1 MLKKAKKVKPK
12 AKRNIEDVPFYKF
25 VYRRDELPLDP
36 ARSFIEEQISKINVI
51 KPPCFSRDYSLHRY
65 PRGDG
70 RGFRDLLLPE
80 KLSSTESPEY
90 PLTGS
95 SSTSPLQ
102 KHLPDMTEQLVR
114 LHKDLRLKI
123 FHDLALTKPLLMGNE
138 FFRRYGRPGQNGRRK
153 LAAIRRP
160 KRPKRFHFD
169 EFAYRTPEENDEAL
183 LRIQRHLDR
192 MIAKS
197 IREAEKRRQQ
207 KEEQARKA
215 QVCTSKTKGNNV
227 YSVKIKRKRLSNEQY
242 IKKLKLDESLKL
254 KYLQALLPEHP
265 DEQKRKILD
274 KFEKSYAAAIEGFDD
289 NMRQRTLNLL
299 DELSV
304 EKIEHYPSHLIKK
317 ILPRIDDRIA
327 YLNAAHKFILEEE
340 KLWPNVHPE
349 VMLLDYLFDPEHNVR
364 RDQAVYLTILLMD
377 LQEDY
382 RYHVKRSFLRH
393 ILRSEEERNRLQL
406 IVEPPEF
413 PIATLIAPVPW
424 KCSIQV
430 AKNRLEEVLMI
441 NHPVLQAINLLWHKL
456 YGNLLVVDTA
466 KFYNTDIPMHADK
479 ITETIHESCRI
490 TRDILVNDWMPRVA
504 DLVDVMRKYW
514 KDLVPRNSIHG
525 GRGTIFF
532 NCIHALTSYHLQG
545 LIKKSLDHL
554 VDALEVYRGGDAPG
568 QMSKL
573 KRKPF
578 MTLTV
583 SVVGKPDTEIDKNTE
598 KSDLSLYEA
607 DDDDPSILSS
617 ESSDNPLTTTADE
630 RRTSFIMKSSGK
642 IIIYPYMEELPDLF
656 KSYFVKIL
664 KVGYKIPRLE
674 YYLTQ
679 DKKLLGY
686 LHYIR
691 DDNADME
698 KLYERVKCI
707 VLANQTGPTTY
718 LYPMYEYYFPVLAN
732 KMKVIT
738 ESIFSQRE
746 LPSLEIFKD
755 LVDKFTEL
763 LHGIYFLR
771 DFIPLNLF
779 MLDNS
784 RLNRVLEN
792 LVKELKAFVINYF
805 ITLNQVENRRI
816 CDEFEDMSLHAGE
829 RPKETPE
836 VVALQNYLTQCREE
850 RMYQLKTEIKQV
862 AQRVLFLLT
871 YAILDSNM
879 RNYELVRE
887 RYTLLMLGFIFP
899 AEDINLN
906 SRLFLWPQE
915 LEKVLDLSGAR
926 LSVVRDN
933 LETALRERRVQF
945 EAYLNT
951 EKKKMDHFRTREIR
965 EMLSLDDLREKV
977 ATVDGLMLILEKCS
991 KEAREINSDE
1001 NLLQIDQSFFP
1012 ALTEMIDRMAPIEK
1026 LWHTAYKFDSCHEVW
1041 YFGPFKE
1048 LDATVITSAV
1058 EDMFHSITVL
1068 LKELTG
1074 SPQAKRVAEQ
1084 IRMKIDKFKIYL
1096 PVMEA
1101 ICRQGLGER
1110 HWAQISEE
1118 LGQEVNPEVQ
1128 NPLGLMVD
1136 IDIMK
1141 IQNRLE
1147 EISNA
1152 AGKEYELNIQLVN
1165 MQEEWVDVKFV
1176 CVQYRDSDISILSSV
1191 DDIQTLLDDHIL
1203 KAQAMRGSPYIAA
1216 LGSKATNW
1224 EDKLISM
1231 QDIIDTWLQVQATWM
1246 YLEPIF
1252 SSEDIMRQMPTEGRH
1267 FKSVDKLFRKVMRH
1281 TIADPHVI
1289 QATDYPD
1296 LLNVLRTAFKDLEDI
1311 QRGLN
1316 LYLEKKRLFFARF
1329 FFLSNDELLEILS
1342 ETKDPMRVQP
1352 HLKKCFEGIYS
1363 LQFDQQMEITAFTSS
1378 EDEQIPCT
1386 RKINPALANGLVER
1400 WLKEVEVVMLESV
1413 KEQIWQSYDSYFKD
1427 PRKMWVLNW
1436 PGQVVQVVSC
1446 LKWTEE
1452 AEEAIKE
1459 NRLTEYS
1466 QRCTSQIGD
1475 LVDLVRG
1482 NLSAGATITIE
1493 ALIVVDVHA
1502 RDIIDLLIGK
1512 NITDTGDFNWFS
1524 QLRYYWRIDD
1534 DDKQSY
1540 VACSMVNTDLKYG
1553 MEYLGN
1559 TGRLVTTPLTDRCF
1573 RTLMGAFKLNLGGA
1587 PEGPAGTGKTETC
1600 KDLAKA
1606 VAKKCVVF
1614 NCSDGLDYKAL
1625 GKFFKGLAQ
1634 SGSWA
1639 CFDEFNRIELEV
1651 LSVVAQQILTIQRAI
1666 AGKVVKFVF
1675 EETSLKLDP
1684 TCNIFITMNPGYA
1697 GRTELPDNLKV
1708 LFRTVAMMVPDYA
1721 MIGEITLYSNGFD
1734 EARIL
1739 AQKIVH
1745 TYKLCSEQLSSQSHY
1760 DYGMRAVK
1768 SVLTAAGALRRSQPQ
1783 LSEAQIVLRAII
1795 DVNLP
1800 KFLQQ
1805 DIPLFEGIYKDLFPG
1820 VDLPPPARED
1830 IVRLLLIELVKRKLQ
1845 PTPWFIE
1852 KVMQIYEMLLVRH
1865 GLMIVGDSMGGK
1877 TTAYQMLAES
1887 LRELRKEKGP
1897 TCEEQGVSF
1906 RIINPKAISMGQLY
1920 GSFDP
1925 ASHEWSDGVLANT
1938 FREMVYTHSM
1948 ERQWI
1953 IFDGP
1958 VDAVWIENL
1967 NTVLDDNRKLCLMSG
1982 EIIQMT
1988 KFMNLMFEPADLDQ
2002 ASPATVSRCGMIYM
2016 EPSQL
2021 GWMALHKSYLLY
2033 LEEKGVN
2040 EINIGLFE
2048 QLAEWL
2054 IPPALNWLKTVD
2066 TVLNMSE
2073 MHHYS
2078 MLSHFFSIF
2087 ISRTSAYN
2095 QVWFQQIFLFCYA
2108 WAYFSIVTVEGRKT
2122 IDPLLRKILYG
2133 ANEDHPKPKHFS
2145 LNRGQMYPEKMNF
2158 LDYRFDEQETWWP
2171 WLKSEELVL
2180 PDSCAV
2186 SELMIPTKETGYIL
2200 YWTEMCLSAGIPI
2213 LLVGPTGTGKSATI
2227 ASHIRDLPKTKFIS
2241 NIINC
2246 SARSTAQQM
2255 QDTIMS
2261 KLDRRRKGVFGP
2273 PVGKQ
2278 CVNFIDDVA
2287 MPAKD
2292 EYGSQPPLE
2301 LIRQW
2306 LDHKLWSDLRD
2317 TSKIELIDLLF
2328 VGAMGLLGGS
2338 NYIPKRLYRH
2348 TFIVSVD
2355 SFEDSTLL
2363 RIFSSIGEWH
2373 FWKGYP
2379 DTVSRLCKN
2388 LSQAVIAVYRGAIAN
2403 FLPTPAKSHYL
2414 FSLRDVTRI
2423 YQGIVLVPAKR
2434 LPDPEKLV
2442 RLWAHETY
2450 RVFYDRLI
2458 DETDKQTLLRL
2469 VDDAANTQLRM
2480 KLEIA
2485 FGDRLESGQR
2495 VNDKHMRD
2503 LLFGNYMEPDAVKRV
2518 YDEVDNWAKLEK
2530 NMNFYLSEYNAHSK
2544 SPMNLVLFRFAIE
2557 HISRISRVLQM
2568 PRGHLLLVGLGG
2580 AGRRSSVKLAANMAD
2595 AVVFQVEVT
2604 RSYSMNEWREDMKKL
2619 LMNAGNEG
2627 KPTVFLFNDSQAKE
2641 EAFVEDINSLLNT
2654 ADIPNLFQSD
2664 EKAVILEQMQ
2674 LIARQTNKPIDST
2687 ALSLYNFFVERVR
2700 ENLHIAL
2707 AFSPIG
2713 DSFKKR
2719 VRIYPSLINCCTID
2733 WFTGWPDDALQ
2744 KVAENFIRSMELDQ
2758 EAPSAEPS
2766 ATSIQQTEEDQEKQK
2781 TRKLNRLERKLVELV
2796 MVFNRGVVESSE
2808 RFFLEQGRR
2817 NYVTPTS
2824 YLEMLRSFNTLYRN
2838 KYSEIISQRDRYTVG
2853 LEKLEF
2859 AAGQVSV
2866 MQNQLKELQPQLKN
2880 TSDETEKIM
2889 VNIERETADAEKK
2902 KEIVGADETAA
2913 NEAAASAQAIKDDC
2927 ESDLQEAVPALEA
2940 ALMALDT
2947 LKPADITVVKSM
2959 KNPPSG
2965 VKLVLEAVCVIKG
2978 IKPDRKTD
2986 PSGKV
2991 LEDYWGPSQ
3000 KMLGDLKFLDS
3011 LKTFDK
3017 DNIPI
3022 PVMKKIRDVYI
3033 ADREFVPEKIKN
3045 ISMACE
3051 GLCRWVR
3058 AMEIYDRVAKIVAP
3072 KKVALAGAE
3081 AELAMQME
3089 KLNAKRAEL
3098 QEILDKLQKLNDFF
3112 AEKSREK
3119 KRLEDEIDSCEKKLV
3134 RAEQLIGGLGGE
3146 KKRWSECAQ
3155 NLHQSLENVIGDVL
3169 LAAGCI
3175 AYLGCFSTEFR
3186 SRIISDWN
3194 RITLQK
3200 EIPCSEKFSLITT
3213 LGNALEIRNW
3223 SNWGLPTDDFSVE
3236 NGIIVRQAR
3245 RWPLMIDPEGQ
3256 ANKWVKNMEKQ
3267 NNLKIIQQLD
3277 PNYMRVVENALI
3289 NGYPVLLQNIGETI
3303 DSGLNPILEKNILRQ
3318 RGANMIKFGEG
3329 LVEYND
3335 NFRFYITTS
3344 LRNPH
3349 YLPET
3354 AVMVTLMNFMI
3365 TEQGLRSQLLGTVI
3379 IQERPDLQ
3387 EKKESLIIESAQNQ
3401 EALYNAEA
3409 KILQVLSS
3417 AEGNILDDENAI
3429 NILTSSKQLSEEI
3442 QAKQLVAVATEAE
3455 IDAARQLYIPVAR
3468 HSAVLFFCT
3477 TELANIDPM
3486 YQFNLTWFLNIFVQT
3501 ILKTPKS
3508 DNLDERLQL
3517 LMDYFTKAIYTNV
3530 CRSLFE
3536 RDKLMFSFVL
3546 CSGILR
3552 GEGKIDDQELSFL
3565 LTGGLALDNPYPNPA
3580 SEWLPDKAWTDLVR
3594 ASSLDYL
3601 SQLRVIL
3608 QENLD
3613 EWKDYYNSSTPEES
3627 PLPAPYHDC
3636 DGLAKIIILKCLRPD
3651 KVVPAMQKFI
3661 IQKIGHSY
3669 IEPPQFNLR
3678 TSYEDSSPRI
3688 PLIFMLSPGSDPMDS
3703 LLAFANEK
3711 YMGDDS
3717 RIISLGQGQGPKA
3730 TKTIMD
3736 AIKLGQW
3743 VILQNCHV
3751 AESYMDELE
3760 KLVMDAS
3767 LYDNVHPKYRLWC
3780 TSYPSK
3786 KFPVSILQNSVKMTN
3801 EAPKGLKLNMIRAY
3815 TSEPLHNESFLDEA
3829 FHGNA
3834 VTTRV
3839 WIRGVFSLVFF
3850 HAVVQERC
3858 KFGPLGWNI
3867 PYEFNESDLKIS
3879 LMQLK
3884 QFLHQYSYIPFE
3896 GHTYLTGECNYGGR
3910 VTDDKDRRLLM
3921 ALLNRIYNPET
3932 VEQDEYQLSESGT
3945 YRVPVN
3951 PIKVETLE
3959 YLSTLPLTAHPEV
3972 FGLHEN
3978 ADITRN
3984 IDETVSLLDRV
3995 LLTQMQLF
4003 AGKSSSGKDEQKIDP
4018 VLQICL
4024 EILKKIPEPFDVE
4037 GTAEKY
4043 PIQYM
4048 NSMNTVLRQE
4058 LTRFNRLIVYIK
4070 ASLVDVQRA
4079 VQGQISMIP
4088 ELERVYR
4095 SMKIGKV
4102 PQAWLA
4108 KSYPSLKPL
4117 GSYVNDF
4124 VSRLAFFQR
4133 WIDDGEPKVYWM
4145 SGFYFTQSFLTGV
4158 MQNHSRKNKL
4168 RIDDLVMSFEVTE
4181 YEQEDRVQKRAEI
4194 GTFVRNRRGKNED
4207 FVTFDGLYLEGARW
4221 NRELKHLDESLPRV
4235 LYDTLPIISMTPTP
4249 KERKPVAEWN
4259 RYECPIYKT
4268 SERRGVLSTT
4278 GHSTNFVMF
4287 LDMDSRRPPE
4297 HWILRGTACLCQLD
4311 D

>member
-1 MLKKAKKVKPK
+1 MIRKVKKVKPK
-12 AKRNIEDVPFYKF
+12 AKRHIEDVPFYKF
-25 VYRRDELPLDP
+25 VYKRDELPLDP
-36 ARSFIEEQISKINVI
+36 ARSFIEEQIAKINVI
-51 KPPCFSRDYSLHRY
+51 KPACFNKDYSLHRY

-70 RGFRDLLLPE
+70 QGLQELLLPE
-80 KLSSTESPEY
+80 KLSVINAPEY
-90 PLTGS
+90 PPTTPS
-95 SSTSPLQ
+95 SSSP
-102 KHLPDMTEQLVR
+102 PDKRTVDVTAQLIR
-114 LHKDLRLKI
+114 FYKNIRLKI
-123 FHDLALTKPLLMGNE
+123 FHDLTLTKPVLLGNE
-138 FFRRYGRPGQNGRRK
+138 FFRRYGRVSQDGRQR
-153 LAAIRRP
+153 LPAIRRK
-160 KRPKRFHFD
+160 KRPKKFHFD

-197 IREAEKRRQQ
+197 IQEAEKRRQQ
-207 KEEQARKA
+207 KEEQARKP
-215 QVCTSKTKGNNV
+215 QFCTSSSSSSSTSSKSKTV
-227 YSVKIKRKRLSNEQY
+227 YPAKVKRKRLSNEQY

-254 KYLQALLPEHP
+254 KYLQALLPVHP
-265 DEQKRKILD
+265 DEQKLKIL
-274 KFEKSYAAAIEGFDD
+274 EKYEKRYAEAIAIFDD
-289 NMRQRTLNLL
+289 DMRQRTLNVL
-299 DELSV
+299 DEISV
-304 EKIEHYPSHLIKK
+304 EKIDHYPSHLIKK
-317 ILPRIDDRIA
+317 ILPRIDNRIA
-327 YLNAAHKFILEEE
+327 YLKQAYKFILQEE
-340 KLWPNVHPE
+340 KLWPNINPE
-349 VMLLDYLFDPEHNVR
+349 VILLDYLFDPEHNVH
-364 RDQAVYLTILLMD
+364 RDQAVYLVILLMD

-382 RYHVKRSFLRH
+382 RYHVKRSFLRY
-393 ILRSEEERNRLQL
+393 ILRSEDERKRLQL
-406 IVEPPEF
+406 AIEPPEF
-413 PIATLIAPVPW
+413 PIATMIAPVPW

-430 AKNRLEEVLMI
+430 AKNRLEEVLMV
-441 NHPVLQAINLLWHKL
+441 NHPVLQAINMLWHKL
-456 YGNLLVVDTA
+456 YGNLLVVDVA
-466 KFYNTDIPMHADK
+466 KFYSTDIPMHADK
-479 ITETIHESCRI
+479 ITETIHNSCRI

-525 GRGTIFF
+525 GRGTTFF
-532 NCIHALTSYHLQG
+532 NCIHSLTSYHLQG
-545 LIKKSLDHL
+545 MIKKSLDHL
-554 VDALEVYRGGDAPG
+554 VDALEVYREGDAG
-568 QMSKL
+568 GSNQSSKL
-573 KRKPF
+573 RMKPF

-583 SVVGKPDTEIDKNTE
+583 SVVGKPDTEIEKNTE
-598 KSDLSLYEA
+598 KSDMSLYEA
-607 DDDDPSILSS
+607 DDDDPSLLTS
-617 ESSDNPLTTTADE
+617 ESTDTIMTTKAEE
-630 RRTSFIMKSSGK
+630 RRTSFIMNSSGK

-691 DDNADME
+691 EDNVDMVS
-698 KLYERVKCI
+698 LYERVKNI
-707 VLANQTGPTTY
+707 VVANQTGPTIY

-755 LVDKFTEL
+755 LVDKFKEL

-792 LVKELKAFVINYF
+792 LVKELQAFVINYF

-816 CDEFEDMSLHAGE
+816 CDEYEDMSLHAGE
-829 RPKETPE
+829 RPKEIPE

-850 RMYQLKTEIKQV
+850 RMYQLKIEIKQV

-871 YAILDSNM
+871 YAILD
-879 RNYELVRE
+879 
-887 RYTLLMLGFIFP
+887 P
-899 AEDINLN
+899 EDINLN

-933 LETALRERRVQF
+933 LETALRERRTKF
-945 EAYLNT
+945 EQYLIT

-965 EMLSLDDLREKV
+965 EMLSLDDLKEKV
-977 ATVDGLMLILEKCS
+977 ETIDGLMLILEKCS
-991 KEAREINSDE
+991 REAKEINIDE
-1001 NLLQIDQSFFP
+1001 NLLQIDLSFFP
-1012 ALTEMIDRMAPIEK
+1012 ALNEMIDRMVPIEK

-1041 YFGPFKE
+1041 YFGPFSE
-1048 LDATVITSAV
+1048 LDATVISSAV
-1058 EDMFHSITVL
+1058 EEMFNSITVL
-1068 LKELTG
+1068 LKELAG

-1084 IRMKIDKFKIYL
+1084 IRMKIDKFKVYL
-1096 PVMEA
+1096 PILEA
-1101 ICRQGLGER
+1101 ICRQGLCER
-1110 HWAQISEE
+1110 HWAQIAEE
-1118 LGQEVNPEVQ
+1118 LGQEVNPEVK
-1128 NPLGLMVD
+1128 NSLGLMVD

-1152 AGKEYELNIQLVN
+1152 AGKEHELNIQLIN
-1165 MQEEWVDVKFV
+1165 MQEEWIDVKFI
-1176 CVQYRDSDISILSSV
+1176 CVPYRDSDMSILSSV

-1224 EDKLISM
+1224 EEKLISM

-1267 FKSVDKLFRKVMRH
+1267 FKTVDKLFRKIMRN
-1281 TIADPHVI
+1281 TLSDPHVI
-1289 QATDYPD
+1289 QATDFPD
-1296 LLNVLRTAFKDLEDI
+1296 LLNVLRQAFKDLEDI

-1352 HLKKCFEGIYS
+1352 HMKKCFEGIYS
-1363 LQFDQQMEITAFTSS
+1363 LQFDSQMEITAFTSA
-1378 EDEQIPCT
+1378 EEEQIPCT
-1386 RKINPALANGLVER
+1386 RKINPASANGLVEK

-1413 KEQIWQSYDSYFKD
+1413 KEQIWQSYECYLKD
-1427 PRKMWVLNW
+1427 PRKMWVLHW

-1452 AEEAIKE
+1452 AEIAIVE
-1459 NRLTEYS
+1459 NKLVEYG
-1466 QRCTSQIGD
+1466 QQCTAQIGD

-1482 NLSAGATITIE
+1482 DLSSGATITIE

-1502 RDIIDLLIGK
+1502 RDIIDLLIKK
-1512 NITDTGDFNWFS
+1512 NISDIGDFNWFS
-1524 QLRYYWRIDD
+1524 QLRYYWKIDD

-1540 VACSMVNTDLKYG
+1540 VACSMVTTDLKYG

-1666 AGKVVKFVF
+1666 AGKFVKFVF
-1675 EETSLKLDP
+1675 EDTPLKLDP

-1734 EARIL
+1734 DARIL

-1768 SVLTAAGALRRSQPQ
+1768 SVLTAAGALRRAQPE
-1783 LSEAQIVLRAII
+1783 LTEAQIVLRAII

-1805 DIPLFEGIYKDLFPG
+1805 DIPLFEGIYNDLFPG
-1820 VDLPPPARED
+1820 VPLPNPARED
-1830 IVRLLLIELVKRKLQ
+1830 IVRLLLIELIKRKLQ

-1852 KVMQIYEMLLVRH
+1852 KIMQIYEMLLVRH
-1865 GLMIVGDSMGGK
+1865 GLMIVGQSMGGK
-1877 TTAYQMLAES
+1877 TTAYQVLAET
-1887 LRELRKEKGP
+1887 LRELRKEKGQSS
-1897 TCEEQGVSF
+1897 EEQGVSY
-1906 RIINPKAISMGQLY
+1906 RIINPKSISMGQLY

-1938 FREMVYTHSM
+1938 FREMVNTNSL

-1988 KFMNLMFEPADLDQ
+1988 KVMNLMFEPADLEQ

-2021 GWMALHKSYLLY
+2021 GWIALHKSFLLY

-2040 EINIGLFE
+2040 EINIGVFE

-2054 IPPALNWLKTVD
+2054 IPPTLNWLRSVKTV
-2066 TVLNMSE
+2066 LKLSE
-2073 MHHYS
+2073 MHQYAMFS
-2078 MLSHFFSIF
+2078 KFFSIF
-2087 ISRTSAYN
+2087 LSRTNNYN
-2095 QVWFQQIFLFCYA
+2095 QIWFQQTFLFCYA
-2108 WAYFSIVTVEGRKT
+2108 WAYFSAVTVEGRQT
-2122 IDPLLRKILYG
+2122 IDPLLRKVLYG

-2171 WLKSEELVL
+2171 WLKSEELSL
-2180 PDSCAV
+2180 PESCII
-2186 SELMIPTKETGYIL
+2186 SELMIPTKETGYIM
-2200 YWTEMCLSAGIPI
+2200 YWTQMCISVGMPI

-2227 ASHIRDLPKTKFIS
+2227 ANYIRELPKAKFIS

-2255 QDTIMS
+2255 QETIMS

-2273 PVGKQ
+2273 PVGKE

-2287 MPAKD
+2287 MPARD

-2306 LDHKLWSDLRD
+2306 LDHRIWSDLKD

-2328 VGAMGLLGGS
+2328 VGAMGLPGGS
-2338 NYIPKRLYRH
+2338 NYIPQRLYRH
-2348 TFIVSVD
+2348 NFVVSVD
-2355 SFEDSTLL
+2355 SFEDNTLL
-2363 RIFSSIGEWH
+2363 RIFSLIGEWH
-2373 FWKGYP
+2373 FAKGYP
-2379 DTVSRLCKN
+2379 EPISRLCKN
-2388 LSQAVIAVYRGAIAN
+2388 LAQAVISVYRGAIAN

-2414 FSLRDVTRI
+2414 FSLRDVTRV

-2458 DETDKQTLLRL
+2458 DEKDKQILLRM
-2469 VDDAANTQLRM
+2469 VDEAANSQLRM
-2480 KLEIA
+2480 KLEVA
-2485 FGDRLESGQR
+2485 FSDRLEGGQR

-2503 LLFGNYMEPDAVKRV
+2503 LLYGNYMEPDAVSRV
-2518 YDEVDNWAKLEK
+2518 YDEVDSWAKLEK
-2530 NMNFYLSEYNAHSK
+2530 NINYYLSEYNAHSK
-2544 SPMNLVLFRFAIE
+2544 APMNLVLFRFAIE
-2557 HISRISRVLQM
+2557 HISRIARVLQM

-2580 AGRRSSVKLAANMAD
+2580 AGRRSAVKLAASMAD
-2595 AVVFQVEVT
+2595 ADVFQVEVT
-2604 RSYSMNEWREDMKKL
+2604 RSYSMNEWREDIKKI

-2627 KPTVFLFNDSQAKE
+2627 KSTIFLFNDSQAKD

-2654 ADIPNLFQSD
+2654 ADIPNLFQSE

-2674 LIARQTNKPIDST
+2674 TIVRQTNKPIDST

-2733 WFTGWPDDALQ
+2733 WFTAWPDDALQ
-2744 KVAENFIRSMELDQ
+2744 KVAENFIRSMDLEKDGTQ
-2758 EAPSAEPS
+2758 SSDPSIIS
-2766 ATSIQQTEEDQEKQK
+2766 LKKEEEEQEKQK
-2781 TRKLNRLERKLVELV
+2781 TRKLTRLEKRLVELV
-2796 MVFNRGVVESSE
+2796 MIFNRGVVENSS
-2808 RFFLEQGRR
+2808 RFFLEQGRI

-2824 YLEMLRSFNTLYRN
+2824 YLEMLRSFNGLYRK

-2853 LEKLEF
+2853 LEKLDF

-2866 MQNQLKELQPQLKN
+2866 MQDQLKDLQPQLKQ

-3022 PVMKKIRDVYI
+3022 SVMKKIRDVYI

-3119 KRLEDEIDSCEKKLV
+3119 KRLEDEIDSCEKKLI

-3146 KKRWSECAQ
+3146 KRRWSECAE
-3155 NLHQSLENVIGDVL
+3155 NLHKSLENVIGDVL

-3175 AYLGCFSTEFR
+3175 AYLGCFSMEFR
-3186 SRIISDWN
+3186 SRIIGEWN
-3194 RITLQK
+3194 EITLRK
-3200 EIPCSEKFSLITT
+3200 EIPCSEKFSLLTT
-3213 LGNALEIRNW
+3213 LGNAMEIRNW
-3223 SNWGLPTDDFSVE
+3223 SNCGLPTDNFSIE
-3236 NGIIVRQAR
+3236 NGIVVKHAR

-3256 ANKWVKNMEKQ
+3256 ANKWVKNMEKD
-3267 NNLKIIQQLD
+3267 NSLKIIQQMD

-3289 NGYPVLLQNIGETI
+3289 NGYPVLLENVGETI
-3303 DSGLNPILEKNILRQ
+3303 DSGLNSILEKNVFRL
-3318 RGANMIKFGEG
+3318 RGANLIKFGDG
-3329 LVEYND
+3329 LIEYND
-3335 NFRFYITTS
+3335 NFRFYVTTN

-3387 EKKESLIIESAQNQ
+3387 EKKENLIIESAQNQ

-3417 AEGNILDDENAI
+3417 SEGNILDDENAI

-3442 QAKQLVAVATEAE
+3442 QAKQLIAVATEAE

-3501 ILKTPKS
+3501 IIKTPKS
-3508 DNLDERLQL
+3508 DSLDERLQL
-3517 LMDYFTKAIYTNV
+3517 LIDYFTQAIYNNV

-3536 RDKLMFSFVL
+3536 KDKLMFSFVL

-3552 GEGKIDDQELSFL
+3552 GEGKIDDQMLSFL
-3565 LTGGLALDNPYPNPA
+3565 LTGGLALDNPYQNPA
-3580 SEWLPDKAWTDLVR
+3580 PEWLPEKSWTDIVR
-3594 ASSLDYL
+3594 ASSIKSLEK
-3601 SQLRVIL
+3601 LR
-3608 QENLD
+3608 QSFAGNLNA
-3613 EWKDYYNSSTPEES
+3613 WRAYYNLSAPEEEK
-3627 PLPAPYHDC
+3627 LPEPYSECED
-3636 DGLAKIIILKCLRPD
+3636 LAKLILLRCLRPD
-3651 KVVPAMQKFI
+3651 KVVPALQKFI
-3661 IQKIGHSY
+3661 VERIGQSY
-3669 IEPPQFNLR
+3669 IDPPQFDLK
-3678 TSYEDSSPRI
+3678 TSYQDSSPRS
-3688 PLIFMLSPGSDPMDS
+3688 PLIFMLSPGSDPMDG
-3703 LLAFANEK
+3703 LLSFANEK
-3711 YMGDDS
+3711 YMGDDC
-3717 RIISLGQGQGPKA
+3717 RVISLGQGQGPRA
-3730 TKTIMD
+3730 TKTILD
-3736 AIKLGQW
+3736 AIKLGHW

-3760 KLVMDAS
+3760 KLVMDSS
-3767 LYDNVHPKYRLWC
+3767 LYENVHPKYRLWC

-3786 KFPVSILQNSVKMTN
+3786 KFPVTILQNSVKMTN
-3801 EAPKGLKLNMIRAY
+3801 EAPKGLKMNMSRAY
-3815 TSEPLHNESFLDEA
+3815 NSDPLSNKAFLDEA
-3829 FHGNA
+3829 FHED
-3834 VTTRV
+3834 TTRV
-3839 WIRGVFSLVFF
+3839 WIRGVFALVFF

-3896 GHTYLTGECNYGGR
+3896 GHIYLTGECNYGGR

-3921 ALLNRIYNPET
+3921 ALLNRIYNENT
-3932 VEQDEYQLSESGT
+3932 IDVEEFQLSESGI
-3945 YRVPVN
+3945 YKVPIN
-3951 PIKVETLE
+3951 PVKHEALE

-3972 FGLHEN
+3972 FGLHAN

-3984 IDETVSLLDRV
+3984 IEETNSLLDKV
-3995 LLTQMQLF
+3995 LQTQTQLF
-4003 AGKSSSGKDEQKIDP
+4003 GGKSTGSQEEQKTDP
-4018 VLQICL
+4018 VLVIAT
-4024 EILKKIPEPFDVE
+4024 EIMKKLPDAFNIEATE
-4037 GTAEKY
+4037 EKF
-4043 PIQYM
+4043 PIQYT

-4058 LTRFNRLIVYIK
+4058 LTRFNRLLAYIK

-4079 VQGQISMIP
+4079 IQGQISMIP
-4088 ELERVYR
+4088 ELERIYR
-4095 SMKIGKV
+4095 SMNIGKV
-4102 PQAWLA
+4102 PQAWLS

-4124 VSRLAFFQR
+4124 VQRLAFFQR
-4133 WIDDGEPKVYWM
+4133 WIDDGEPKVYWI

-4168 RIDDLVMSFEVTE
+4168 RIDDLVMAFEVTE
-4181 YEQEDRVQKRAEI
+4181 FDMDEKVQKRGEI
-4194 GTFVRNRRGKNED
+4194 GTFIRERRAKNED

-4221 NRELKHLDESLPRV
+4221 NHEIRCLDESLPRV

-4249 KERKPVAEWN
+4249 KESKSTSDRGC
-4259 RYECPIYKT
+4259 YECPVYKT
-4268 SERRGVLSTT
+4268 SERRGILSTT

-4287 LDMDSRRPPE
+4287 LDLTSDSPPE
-4297 HWILRGTACLCQLD
+4297 HWVLRGAACLCQLD

>member
-1 MLKKAKKVKPK
+1 MLRKVRKVKPK
-12 AKRNIEDVPFYKF
+12 VKRNIEDVPFYKF
-25 VYRRDELPLDP
+25 TYRSDELPLDP
-36 ARSFIEEQISKINVI
+36 ARDFIEDQIAKINVI
-51 KPPCFSRDYSLHRY
+51 KPACFSSDYSLHQY
-65 PRGDG
+65 PKGDG
-70 RGFRDLLLPE
+70 TSFRNIVLPE
-80 KLSSTESPEY
+80 KLSAVDPADYLPPPRSRLSKNGNSATVDQRLSD
-90 PLTGS
+90 LTS
-95 SSTSPLQ
+95 N
-102 KHLPDMTEQLVR
+102 LVK
-114 LHKDLRLKI
+114 LYKNLRLKI
-123 FHDLALTKPLLMGNE
+123 FHDLTLTKPTLLGNE
-138 FFRRYGRPGQNGRRK
+138 FFRRYGRVTQDGRKK
-153 LAAIRRP
+153 LPAIRR
-160 KRPKRFHFD
+160 KSRPKKFHFD
-169 EFAYRTPEENDEAL
+169 EFAYRTPEQNDEAL
-183 LRIQRHLDR
+183 LKIQRHLDV

-197 IREAEKRRQQ
+197 IKQAEKRRAQ
-207 KEEQARKA
+207 KEDEARKT
-215 QVCTSKTKGNNV
+215 QFCVPSRNKNV
-227 YSVKIKRKRLSNEQY
+227 YQVKIKKKRLTNEEHM
-242 IKKLKLDESLKL
+242 KKIKLDESLKL
-254 KYLQALLPEHP
+254 KYLQALLPTDL
-265 DEQKRKILD
+265 DEQKLKILD
-274 KFEKSYAAAIEGFDD
+274 KYERSYLQFVKNFDD
-289 NMRQRTLNLL
+289 NMRSRTLTLM
-299 DELSV
+299 DELCV

-317 ILPRIDDRIA
+317 ILPRIDNRIA
-327 YLNAAHKFILEEE
+327 FLKNAYKFIQEEE
-340 KLWPNVHPE
+340 KLWPSIYPE
-349 VMLLDYLFDPEHNVR
+349 VILMDYIFDPEHNVH
-364 RDQAVYLTILLMD
+364 RDQAVYLMILLLD

-382 RYHVKRSFLRH
+382 RFHVKRSFIRY
-393 ILRSEEERNRLQL
+393 ILKSEDERKRLQL
-406 IVEPPEF
+406 AVEPPEF
-413 PIATLIAPVPW
+413 PVVTLMAPVPW
-424 KCSIQV
+424 KCSVQI
-430 AKNRLEEVLMI
+430 AKNRLEEVLMV
-441 NHPVLQAINLLWHKL
+441 NHPVLQAINMLWHKL
-456 YGNLLVVDTA
+456 YANLLVVDMA
-466 KFYNTDIPMHADK
+466 KFYSTDIPMHADK
-479 ITETIHESCRI
+479 ITETINTGCRT
-490 TRDILVNDWMPRVA
+490 TRDILINDWMPRVA

-514 KDLVPRNSIHG
+514 KDLVPRNSLHG
-525 GRGTIFF
+525 GRGAIFF

-545 LIKKSLDHL
+545 LIKKSLDHMI
-554 VDALEVYRGGDAPG
+554 DTLEAYRGGDTTSGTKPM
-568 QMSKL
+568 QL
-573 KRKPF
+573 KMKPF

-583 SVVGKPDTEIDKNTE
+583 SVVGKPDSDIEKQTE
-598 KSDLSLYEA
+598 KNDLSLYEA
-607 DDDDPSILSS
+607 NDDDPSLLSVDS
-617 ESSDNPLTTTADE
+617 NEESMAPDVDE
-630 RRTSFIMKSSGK
+630 RTTSFIMKSSGK

-664 KVGYKIPRLE
+664 KAGYKIPRLE

-679 DKKLLGY
+679 DKKQQGF

-691 DDNADME
+691 EDNIDMN
-698 KLYERVKCI
+698 KLYLRVKEI
-707 VLANQTGPTTY
+707 VIANQTGPTIY
-718 LYPMYEYYFPVLAN
+718 LYPMYEYYFPVLTN
-732 KMKVIT
+732 QMRIIT

-746 LPSLEIFKD
+746 LPSLIIFKE
-755 LVDKFTEL
+755 LVNKFTEL

-792 LVKELKAFVINYF
+792 LVKDLKAFVINYF

-829 RPKETPE
+829 RPDLTPE

-850 RMYQLKTEIKQV
+850 RLYALKTEIKHV
-862 AQRVLFLLT
+862 AERVLFLLT
-871 YAILDSNM
+871 YAILDS
-879 RNYELVRE
+879 
-887 RYTLLMLGFIFP
+887 
-899 AEDINLN
+899 EDINLN
-906 SRLFLWPQE
+906 SRTFLWPQE

-926 LSVVRDN
+926 LAVVREN
-933 LETALRERRVQF
+933 LETAIRERRVKF
-945 EAYLNT
+945 EQYLNA

-977 ATVDGLMLILEKCS
+977 ETVDGLMDILEKCS
-991 KEAREINSDE
+991 REAKEINVNE
-1001 NLLQIDQSFFP
+1001 NLLQIEQSFFP
-1012 ALTEMIDRMAPIEK
+1012 TLNEMYEKMAPIEK

-1041 YFGPFKE
+1041 YFGSFKE
-1048 LDATVITSAV
+1048 LDASVISTAV
-1058 EDMFHSITVL
+1058 DEMFSSVNLL
-1068 LKELTG
+1068 LKELAG

-1096 PVMEA
+1096 PILEA
-1101 ICRQGLGER
+1101 ICRQGLCER
-1110 HWAQISEE
+1110 HWSQISRE
-1118 LGQEVNPEVQ
+1118 LGQGVDPESQ
-1128 NPLGLMVD
+1128 HSLALMVD

-1152 AGKEYELNIQLVN
+1152 AGKEYELNVQLID
-1165 MQEEWVDVKFV
+1165 MQEEWSE
-1176 CVQYRDSDISILSSV
+1176 VQFICIPYRDSDISILSSI

-1224 EDKLISM
+1224 EDKLINM
-1231 QDIIDTWLQVQATWM
+1231 QDVIDTWLQVQATWM

-1267 FKSVDKLFRKVMRH
+1267 FKTVDKLFRKIMRY
-1281 TIADPHVI
+1281 TVSDPHVI
-1289 QATDYPD
+1289 QATDFPD
-1296 LLNVLRTAFKDLEDI
+1296 LLNVLRKAFTDLEDI

-1316 LYLEKKRLFFARF
+1316 LYLEKKRLYFARF

-1352 HLKKCFEGIYS
+1352 HMKKCFEGINS
-1363 LQFDQQMEITAFTSS
+1363 LTFDSQMEITAFVSA
-1378 EDEQIPCT
+1378 EDEQILCT
-1386 RKINPALANGLVER
+1386 RKVNPAAANGLVEK
-1400 WLKEVEVVMLESV
+1400 WLKEVEIVMLESV
-1413 KEQIWQSYDSYFKD
+1413 KEQIWQSYEAYYKD
-1427 PRKMWVLNW
+1427 PRKAWVLNW
-1436 PGQVVQVVSC
+1436 PGQAVQVVSC
-1446 LKWTEE
+1446 LTWTEE
-1452 AEEAIKE
+1452 AEEALVQNK
-1459 NRLTEYS
+1459 LFDYS
-1466 QRCTSQIGD
+1466 VKCTQQIGE

-1482 NLSAGATITIE
+1482 SLSAGATITIE
-1493 ALIVVDVHA
+1493 ALVVVDVHA
-1502 RDIIDLLIGK
+1502 RDIIDLLVRK
-1512 NITDTGDFNWFS
+1512 NVTDIGDFNWFS

-1540 VACSMVNTDLKYG
+1540 VACSMVTTDLKYG

-1666 AGKVVKFVF
+1666 AGKVVKFTF
-1675 EETSLKLDP
+1675 EETTLKLDP

-1768 SVLTAAGALRRSQPQ
+1768 SVLNAAGALRKGHPE

-1820 VDLPPPARED
+1820 IELPPPARED
-1830 IVRLLLIELVKRKLQ
+1830 IVRHLLVQLVKRKLQ

-1852 KVMQIYEMLLVRH
+1852 KVMQVYEMLLVRH
-1865 GLMIVGDSMGGK
+1865 GLMIVGESMGGK
-1877 TTAYQMLAES
+1877 TSAYSALAES

-1897 TCEEQGVSF
+1897 KCEEQGVAY

-1938 FREMVYTHSM
+1938 YREMAYTLSL

-1967 NTVLDDNRKLCLMSG
+1967 NTVLDDNKKLCLMSG
-1982 EIIQMT
+1982 EIIQMS
-1988 KFMNLMFEPADLDQ
+1988 KYMNMMFEPADLEQ
-2002 ASPATVSRCGMIYM
+2002 ASPATVSRCGMIYL

-2021 GWMALHKSYLLY
+2021 GWIALHKSFLVT

-2040 EINIGLFE
+2040 EINMGLFE
-2048 QLAEWL
+2048 QLTEWL
-2054 IPPALNWLKTVD
+2054 IPVALEWLHTFGS
-2066 TVLNMSE
+2066 VLKISE
-2073 MHHYS
+2073 MHHYHMFS
-2078 MLSHFFSIF
+2078 TFFLIF
-2087 ISRTSAYN
+2087 LNRVNNYN
-2095 QVWFQQIFLFCYA
+2095 QAWFQQIFLFCYA
-2108 WAYFSIVTVEGRKT
+2108 WAYFSAVTVETRKM
-2122 IDPLLRKILYG
+2122 IDPLLRKVLYG

-2158 LDYRFDEQETWWP
+2158 LDYRFDEVETWWP
-2171 WLKSEELVL
+2171 WLKSDELTY
-2180 PDSCAV
+2180 PESCTI

-2200 YWTEMCLSAGIPI
+2200 YWTEMCVSAGIPI

-2227 ASHIRDLPKTKFIS
+2227 ANYIRELPKAKFIS

-2246 SARSTAQQM
+2246 SARSTAHQM

-2261 KLDRRRKGVFGP
+2261 KLDRRRKGVYGP
-2273 PVGKQ
+2273 PVGKK

-2287 MPAKD
+2287 MPARD

-2301 LIRQW
+2301 LIRTW
-2306 LDHKLWSDLRD
+2306 LDHGIWSDLRD
-2317 TSKIELIDLLF
+2317 TTKIELIDLLF
-2328 VGAMGLLGGS
+2328 VGAMGLVGGS
-2338 NYIPKRLYRH
+2338 NFIPQRVYRH
-2348 TFIVSVD
+2348 MFVVSVD
-2355 SFEDSTLL
+2355 SFEDTTLN
-2363 RIFSSIGEWH
+2363 RIFSAIGEWH
-2373 FWKGYP
+2373 FSKGYP
-2379 DTVSRLCKN
+2379 DTVSRMAKN
-2388 LSQAVIAVYRGAIAN
+2388 LSSAVVAVYRGAIEN

-2434 LPDPEKLV
+2434 LPDPEKLT

-2450 RVFYDRLI
+2450 RVFYDRLV
-2458 DETDKQTLLRL
+2458 DDNDKQMLLRI
-2469 VDDAANTQLRM
+2469 VEEAANSQLRL
-2480 KLEIA
+2480 KLEAA

-2495 VNDKHMRD
+2495 VSEKHMRD
-2503 LLFGNYMEPDAVKRV
+2503 LLFGNYMEPDAVKRI
-2518 YDEVDNWAKLEK
+2518 YDEVDQWKKLEK
-2530 NMNFYLSEYNAHSK
+2530 NMNYYLDEYNQHSK

-2580 AGRRSSVKLAANMAD
+2580 AGRRSAVKLAAHMAD
-2595 AVVFQVEVT
+2595 ASVFQVEVT
-2604 RSYSMNEWREDMKKL
+2604 RSYGITEWREDMKKL
-2619 LMNAGNEG
+2619 LMLAGNEG

-2654 ADIPNLFQSD
+2654 ADIPNLFQTD
-2664 EKAVILEQMQ
+2664 EKAVILETMQ
-2674 LIARQTNKPIDST
+2674 TIVRQTSKPIDST
-2687 ALSLYNFFVERVR
+2687 ALSLYNFFSERVR

-2719 VRIYPSLINCCTID
+2719 IRIYPSLINCCTID
-2733 WFTGWPDDALQ
+2733 WFTSWPIDALQ
-2744 KVAENFIRSMELDQ
+2744 KVAEHFIRSMDLEQ
-2758 EAPSAEPS
+2758 EQTSSTESSAVS
-2766 ATSIQQTEEDQEKQK
+2766 VQQSEADLEKHK
-2781 TRKLNRLERKLVELV
+2781 TRKLTRFEKKLVEVV
-2796 MVFNRGVVESSE
+2796 MIFNEGVVENSD
-2808 RFFLEQGRR
+2808 RFFREQGRK

-2824 YLEMLRSFNTLYRN
+2824 YLEMLRSFNTLYRK
-2838 KYSEIISQRDRYTVG
+2838 KYSEIIFQRDRYTVG
-2853 LEKLEF
+2853 LEKLDF
-2859 AAGQVSV
+2859 AAAQIAV
-2866 MQNQLKELQPQLKN
+2866 MQDQLKDLQPQLKF

-2889 VNIERETADAEKK
+2889 VNIERETAEAEKK

-2940 ALMALDT
+2940 ALSALDT

-2959 KNPPSG
+2959 KNPPLG

-2978 IKPDRKTD
+2978 IKSDRKTD

-2991 LEDYWGPSQ
+2991 LEDFWGPSQ
-3000 KMLGDLKFLDS
+3000 KMLGDLKFLES
-3011 LKTFDK
+3011 LKSFDK

-3045 ISMACE
+3045 VSMACE

-3072 KKVALAGAE
+3072 KKIALAGAE
-3081 AELAMQME
+3081 AELTMQME

-3119 KRLEDEIDSCEKKLV
+3119 KRLEDEIDGCEKKLI

-3146 KKRWSECAQ
+3146 KRRWSECAH
-3155 NLHQSLENVIGDVL
+3155 NLHKSLENVIGDVL
-3169 LAAGCI
+3169 LAAGSI
-3175 AYLGCFSTEFR
+3175 AYLGCFSIDFR
-3186 SRIISDWN
+3186 SRIIREWN
-3194 RITLQK
+3194 QITLAK
-3200 EIPCSEKFSLITT
+3200 EIPCTEVFSLLTA
-3213 LGNALEIRNW
+3213 LGNPIEIRSWTNC
-3223 SNWGLPTDDFSVE
+3223 GLPSDDFSIE
-3236 NGIIVRQAR
+3236 NGIIVKNAR
-3245 RWPLMIDPEGQ
+3245 RWALMIDPEGQ
-3256 ANKWVKNMEKQ
+3256 ANKWVKNLEKA
-3267 NNLKIIQQLD
+3267 NNLKIIQQMD
-3277 PNYMRVVENALI
+3277 PNYIRVLENALI
-3289 NGYPVLLQNIGETI
+3289 NGYPVLLENVGETI
-3303 DSGLNPILEKNILRQ
+3303 DSGLNPILEKNVIRQ
-3318 RGANMIKFGEG
+3318 RGTCAIKFGDG
-3329 LVEYND
+3329 MVEYNE
-3335 NFRFYITTS
+3335 NFRFYITTN

-3379 IQERPDLQ
+3379 VQERPDLQ
-3387 EKKESLIIESAQNQ
+3387 EKKESLIIESAKNQ
-3401 EALYNAEA
+3401 EDLYNAEA

-3417 AEGNILDDENAI
+3417 SEGNILDDENAI
-3429 NILTSSKQLSEEI
+3429 NILTSSKELSEEI
-3442 QAKQLVAVATEAE
+3442 QSKQIIAVATEAE

-3508 DNLDERLQL
+3508 EDLEERLQL
-3517 LMDYFTKAIYTNV
+3517 LMDYFTKAIYNNV

-3536 RDKLMFSFVL
+3536 KDKLMFSFVL

-3552 GEGKIDDQELSFL
+3552 GENKIDDQELSFL
-3565 LTGGLALDNPYPNPA
+3565 LAGGLALDNPYANPA
-3580 SEWLPDKAWTDLVR
+3580 PEWLPEKAWTDLVR
-3594 ASSLDYL
+3594 ACSLQPL
-3601 SQLRVIL
+3601 KNLR
-3608 QENLD
+3608 ESFEANLNV
-3613 EWKDYYNSSTPEES
+3613 WKIFYNESTPEERK
-3627 PLPAPYHDC
+3627 LPEPFQEHE
-3636 DGLAKIIILKCLRPD
+3636 GLVKLIILKCIRPD
-3651 KVVPAMQKFI
+3651 KVVPALQKFI
-3661 IQKIGHSY
+3661 IQMIGPSY
-3669 IEPPQFNLR
+3669 IEPPNFNLR
-3678 TSYEDSSPRI
+3678 LAYEDSSPRI
-3688 PLIFMLSPGSDPMDS
+3688 PLIFMLSPGSDPMEGLFS
-3703 LLAFANEK
+3703 FASEK
-3711 YMGDDS
+3711 YMGDDC
-3717 RIISLGQGQGPKA
+3717 RVISLGQGQGPKA
-3730 TKTIMD
+3730 TKCILD
-3736 AIKLGQW
+3736 AIKLGHW

-3760 KLVMDAS
+3760 KLVMDPS
-3767 LYDNVHPKYRLWC
+3767 LYEQVHSKYRLWC

-3801 EAPKGLKLNMIRAY
+3801 EAPKGLKLNMVRAY
-3815 TSEPLHNESFLDEA
+3815 TTEPLDNEAFLDDA
-3829 FHGNA
+3829 FVNETHQA
-3834 VTTRV
+3834 WT
-3839 WIRGVFSLVFF
+3839 RGVFALVFF

-3884 QFLHQYSYIPFE
+3884 QFLHQYLYIPFE
-3896 GHTYLTGECNYGGR
+3896 GHIYLTGECNYGGR
-3910 VTDDKDRRLLM
+3910 VTDDKDRRLLL
-3921 ALLNRIYNPET
+3921 ALLNRLYNPEAT
-3932 VEQDEYQLSESGT
+3932 TENNYQLSESGI
-3945 YRVPVN
+3945 YRVPLN
-3951 PIKVETLE
+3951 PIKEETLE
-3959 YLSTLPLTAHPEV
+3959 YLSTLPLTAQPEV

-3984 IDETVSLLDRV
+3984 IEETNMLLEKV
-3995 LLTQMQLF
+3995 LQTQTQLLTK
-4003 AGKSSSGKDEQKIDP
+4003 GSSGDKDEQKIDP
-4018 VLQICL
+4018 VLFVCK
-4024 EILKKIPEPFDVE
+4024 EIMKKLPAPFDVE
-4037 GTAEKY
+4037 GTSEKF
-4043 PIQYM
+4043 PILYM

-4058 LTRFNRLIVYIK
+4058 LTRFNRLLTYIK
-4070 ASLVDVQRA
+4070 LSLIDVQRA
-4079 VQGQISMIP
+4079 IQGQISMIP

-4095 SMKIGKV
+4095 AMLIGKV
-4102 PQAWLA
+4102 PQAWLN

-4117 GSYVNDF
+4117 GGYINDF
-4124 VSRLAFFQR
+4124 VHRLGFFQR

-4158 MQNHSRKNKL
+4158 LQNHSRKNKL
-4168 RIDDLVMSFEVTE
+4168 RIDDLAMAFEVLEFETE
-4181 YEQEDRVQKRAEI
+4181 DKIEKRTEI
-4194 GTFVRNRRGKNED
+4194 GTFVR
-4207 FVTFDGLYLEGARW
+4207 GLFLEGARW
-4221 NRELKHLDESLPRV
+4221 NRELKCLDEPLPRV
-4235 LYDTLPIISMTPTP
+4235 LYDTIPIISMTPTP
-4249 KERKPVAEWN
+4249 KDKAVVPQMY
-4259 RYECPIYKT
+4259 RYDCPIYKT
-4268 SERRGVLSTT
+4268 SARRGILSTT

-4287 LDMDSRRPPE
+4287 LDLDSAVMPE
-4297 HWILRGTACLCQLD
+4297 HWVLRGTACLCQLD

>member
-1 MLKKAKKVKPK
+1 MLRKVKKVKPK
-12 AKRNIEDVPFYKF
+12 AKRHIEDVPFYKF
-25 VYRRDELPLDP
+25 VYKEDELPLDP
-36 ARSFIEEQISKINVI
+36 ARNFIEEQISKINVV
-51 KPPCFSRDYSLHRY
+51 KPACFSKDYSLHRN

-70 RGFRDLLLPE
+70 RGLRELLLPE

-90 PLTGS
+90 RVSGPS
-95 SSTSPLQ
+95 SSSPLE
-102 KHLPDMTEQLVR
+102 KSLPEVTTKLVR
-114 LHKDLRLKI
+114 LYKDLRLKI
-123 FHDLALTKPLLMGNE
+123 FHDLALTRPVLMGNE
-138 FFRRYGRPGQNGRRK
+138 FFRRYGRASQDGRRK
-153 LAAIRRP
+153 LPALRHK
-160 KRPKRFHFD
+160 KRPKKFHFD

-207 KEEQARKA
+207 KEEQARRP
-215 QVCTSKTKGNNV
+215 QFCTSTSSSSSRNKNCV
-227 YSVKIKRKRLSNEQY
+227 YTAKVKRKRLSNEQF
-242 IKKLKLDESLKL
+242 IKKLKSDESLKL
-254 KYLQALLPEHP
+254 KYLQALLPTHP
-265 DEQKRKILD
+265 DDQKQKIL
-274 KFEKSYAAAIEGFDD
+274 EKYEKRYTAAVADFDAE
-289 NMRQRTLNLL
+289 MRQRTLNVL
-299 DELSV
+299 DDLAV

-317 ILPRIDDRIA
+317 ILPKIDDRIA
-327 YLNAAHKFILEEE
+327 YLKQAYKFILEEE
-340 KLWPNVHPE
+340 KLWPNIHPE
-349 VMLLDYLFDPEHNVR
+349 VILLDYLFDPEHNVH
-364 RDQAVYLTILLMD
+364 RDQAVYLVILLMD

-382 RYHVKRSFLRH
+382 RYHVKRSFLRY
-393 ILRSEEERNRLQL
+393 ILRSEDERKRLQL
-406 IVEPPEF
+406 AVEPPEF
-413 PIATLIAPVPW
+413 PVCTLIAPVPW
-424 KCSIQV
+424 KCSIQI

-441 NHPVLQAINLLWHKL
+441 NHPVLQAINMLWHKL
-456 YGNLLVVDTA
+456 YGNLLVVDPA
-466 KFYNTDIPMHADK
+466 KFYSTDIPMHADK
-479 ITETIHESCRI
+479 ITETIHNSCRI

-514 KDLVPRNSIHG
+514 RDLVPRNSTHG

-545 LIKKSLDHL
+545 LIKKSLDNL
-554 VDALEVYRGGDAPG
+554 VDTLEVYRGGDTADGTNAP
-568 QMSKL
+568 KL
-573 KRKPF
+573 KMKPF

-583 SVVGKPDTEIDKNTE
+583 TVVGKPDTEIEKNTE

-607 DDDDPSILSS
+607 DDDDPSLLTS
-617 ESSDNPLTTTADE
+617 ESTDDPMTEGVDE

-656 KSYFVKIL
+656 KSYLVKIL

-679 DKKLLGY
+679 DKKQLGY
-686 LHYIR
+686 LHYLR

-698 KLYERVKCI
+698 KLYERVKSI
-707 VLANQTGPTTY
+707 VIANQTGPTIY

-732 KMKVIT
+732 KMKAIT
-738 ESIFSQRE
+738 ESIFSQRD
-746 LPSLEIFKD
+746 LPSLDIFKD

-850 RMYQLKTEIKQV
+850 RMYQLKTEIKHV

-871 YAILDSNM
+871 YAILDRNM
-879 RNYELVRE
+879 RNPELVRD

-899 AEDINLN
+899 EEDINLN

-926 LSVVRDN
+926 LAVVREN
-933 LETALRERRVQF
+933 LETAIRERRVKF
-945 EAYLNT
+945 DLYLST

-977 ATVDGLMLILEKCS
+977 ETVNGLMLILEKCS
-991 KEAREINSDE
+991 KEAREINQDE
-1001 NLLQIDQSFFP
+1001 NLLQIEVSFFP
-1012 ALTEMIDRMAPIEK
+1012 ALNEMIDKMAPIEK

-1041 YFGPFKE
+1041 YFGSFKE
-1048 LDATVITSAV
+1048 LDASVISSAV
-1058 EDMFHSITVL
+1058 EEMFNSITVL
-1068 LKELTG
+1068 LKELAG

-1084 IRMKIDKFKIYL
+1084 IRMKIDKFKVYL
-1096 PVMEA
+1096 PVLES
-1101 ICRQGLGER
+1101 ICRQGLCER
-1110 HWAQISEE
+1110 HWAQISSE

-1128 NPLGLMVD
+1128 HSLGLMVD

-1141 IQNRLE
+1141 ILNRLE

-1165 MQEEWVDVKFV
+1165 MQEEWMDVKFV
-1176 CVQYRDSDISILSSV
+1176 CASYRDSDMSILSSV

-1216 LGSKATNW
+1216 LGTKATNW

-1231 QDIIDTWLQVQATWM
+1231 QDIIDSWLQVQATWM

-1267 FKSVDKLFRKVMRH
+1267 FKTVDKQFRKVMRH
-1281 TIADPHVI
+1281 TLSDPHVI

-1296 LLNVLRTAFKDLEDI
+1296 LLNVLRNAFKDLEDI

-1352 HLKKCFEGIYS
+1352 HMKKCFEGIHF
-1363 LQFDQQMEITAFTSS
+1363 LQFDAQMEITAFTSA
-1378 EDEQIPCT
+1378 EKEQIPCT
-1386 RKINPALANGLVER
+1386 RKINPAMANGLVEK
-1400 WLKEVEVVMLESV
+1400 WLKEVETVMLESV

-1427 PRKMWVLNW
+1427 ARKVWVLNW

-1452 AEEAIKE
+1452 AEEAIKDAKLE
-1459 NRLTEYS
+1459 DYS
-1466 QRCTSQIGD
+1466 RKCTAQIGE
-1475 LVDLVRG
+1475 LVELVRG
-1482 NLSAGATITIE
+1482 DLSTGATITIE
-1493 ALIVVDVHA
+1493 ALIVVDVHG
-1502 RDIIDLLIGK
+1502 RDIIDLLISK
-1512 NITDTGDFNWFS
+1512 KITDTGDFNWFS
-1524 QLRYYWRIDD
+1524 QLRYYWKIDD

-1540 VACSMVNTDLKYG
+1540 VACSMVSTELKYG

-1666 AGKVVKFVF
+1666 AGKVVKFIF
-1675 EETSLKLDP
+1675 EETTLKLDS

-1734 EARIL
+1734 DARVL

-1768 SVLTAAGALRRSQPQ
+1768 SVLTAAGALRRSHPE

-1820 VDLPPPARED
+1820 VELPPPARED

-1877 TTAYQMLAES
+1877 TTAYQILAET
-1887 LRELRKEKGP
+1887 LKELRKEKGVASD
-1897 TCEEQGVSF
+1897 EQGVSY

-1925 ASHEWSDGVLANT
+1925 ASHEWTDGVLANT
-1938 FREMVYTHSM
+1938 FREMVYTGSL

-1953 IFDGP
+1953 VFDGP

-1967 NTVLDDNRKLCLMSG
+1967 NTVLDDNKKLCLMSG

-1988 KFMNLMFEPADLDQ
+1988 KLMNLMFEPVDLEQ

-2021 GWMALHKSYLLY
+2021 GWIALHKSYLLY
-2033 LEEKGVN
+2033 LEEKNVS
-2040 EINIGLFE
+2040 EINIGVYE

-2054 IPPALNWLKTVD
+2054 IPPALEWLRTFG
-2066 TVLNMSE
+2066 
-2073 MHHYS
+2073 S
-2078 MLSHFFSIF
+2078 MLSKFFSIF
-2087 ISRTSAYN
+2087 LSRTNNYN
-2095 QVWFQQIFLFCYA
+2095 QIWFQQVFLFCWA
-2108 WAYFSIVTVEGRKT
+2108 WAYFSAVTVEARKM

-2133 ANEDHPKPKHFS
+2133 ANEDHPKPKHFT

-2158 LDYRFDEQETWWP
+2158 LDYRFDEHETWWP
-2171 WLKSEELVL
+2171 WLKSEELSL
-2180 PDSCAV
+2180 PEACIV

-2200 YWTEMCLSAGIPI
+2200 YWTEKCVSAGMPI
-2213 LLVGPTGTGKSATI
+2213 LLIGPTGTGKSATI
-2227 ASHIRDLPKTKFIS
+2227 ANYIRELPKAKFIS

-2287 MPAKD
+2287 MPARD

-2306 LDHKLWSDLRD
+2306 LDHKTWSDLRD

-2328 VGAMGLLGGS
+2328 VGAMGLIGGS
-2338 NYIPKRLYRH
+2338 NCIPQRLYRH
-2348 TFIVSVD
+2348 TFVVSVD
-2355 SFEDSTLL
+2355 SFEDSTLS

-2373 FWKGYP
+2373 FAKGYP
-2379 DTVSRLCKN
+2379 ETVSRLCKN
-2388 LSQAVIAVYRGAIAN
+2388 LSQAVISVYRGAIEN

-2458 DETDKQTLLRL
+2458 DEQDKQILLRL
-2469 VDDAANTQLRM
+2469 VDEAANSQLRM
-2480 KLEIA
+2480 KLEVA
-2485 FGDRLESGQR
+2485 FGDRLEPGKR
-2495 VNDKHMRD
+2495 VTDKHMRD
-2503 LLFGNYMEPDAVKRV
+2503 LLFGNYMEPDAVSRV
-2518 YDEVDNWAKLEK
+2518 YDEVDNWTKLEK
-2530 NMNFYLSEYNAHSK
+2530 NMNFYLSEYNSRSK

-2595 AVVFQVEVT
+2595 ADVFQVEVN
-2604 RSYSMNEWREDMKKL
+2604 RSYSINEWREDMKKL

-2627 KPTVFLFNDSQAKE
+2627 KPTVFLFNDSQAKD

-2654 ADIPNLFQSD
+2654 ADIPNLFQSE

-2674 LIARQTNKPIDST
+2674 TIVRQTNKPIDST

-2733 WFTGWPDDALQ
+2733 WFTSWPDDALQ
-2744 KVAENFIRSMELDQ
+2744 KVAENFIRSMDLQQDTP
-2758 EAPSAEPS
+2758 PSADPS
-2766 ATSIQQTEEDQEKQK
+2766 STSVQQEEKEQSDKQ
-2781 TRKLNRLERKLVELV
+2781 TRKLNRLEKKLVELV
-2796 MVFNRGVVESSE
+2796 MVFNRGVVENSE
-2808 RFFLEQGRR
+2808 RFFLELGRK

-2824 YLEMLRSFNTLYRN
+2824 YLEMLRSFNTLYRK

-2853 LEKLEF
+2853 LEKLDF

-2866 MQNQLKELQPQLKN
+2866 MQDQLKDLQPQLKQ
-2880 TSDETEKIM
+2880 TSDETERIM

-2991 LEDYWGPSQ
+2991 TEDYWGPSQ

-3022 PVMKKIRDVYI
+3022 PVMKKIRDGYI

-3119 KRLEDEIDSCEKKLV
+3119 KRLEDEIDSCEKKLI

-3146 KKRWSECAQ
+3146 KKRWSECASS
-3155 NLHQSLENVIGDVL
+3155 LHKSLENVIGDVL
-3169 LAAGCI
+3169 LAAACV

-3186 SRIISDWN
+3186 SSIICEWN
-3194 RITLQK
+3194 KITLEK
-3200 EIPCSEKFSLITT
+3200 EIPCSERFSLQAT
-3213 LGNALEIRNW
+3213 LGNAMETRSW
-3223 SNWGLPTDDFSVE
+3223 CNWGLPTDNFSVE
-3236 NGIIVRQAR
+3236 NGIIVKHAR

-3256 ANKWVKNMEKQ
+3256 ANKWVKNMEKG
-3267 NNLKIIQQLD
+3267 NNLKIIQQMD
-3277 PNYMRVVENALI
+3277 PNYMRTVENALI
-3289 NGYPVLLQNIGETI
+3289 NGYTVLLENVGEII
-3303 DSGLNPILEKNILRQ
+3303 DSGLNPILEKNIFRQ
-3318 RGANMIKFGEG
+3318 RGANLIKFGDG
-3329 LVEYND
+3329 LIEYNE
-3335 NFRFYITTS
+3335 NFRFYITTN

-3349 YLPET
+3349 YLPEI

-3417 AEGNILDDENAI
+3417 SEGNILDDENAI

-3501 ILKTPKS
+3501 IIKTPKS
-3508 DNLDERLQL
+3508 ESLDERLQL
-3517 LMDYFTKAIYTNV
+3517 LIDYFTHAIYNNV

-3536 RDKLMFSFVL
+3536 KDKLMFSFVL

-3580 SEWLPDKAWTDLVR
+3580 PEWLTDKAWTDLVR
-3594 ASSLDYL
+3594 ASSLKSL
-3601 SQLRVIL
+3601 EKLRDSFTAS
-3608 QENLD
+3608 LD
-3613 EWKDYYNSSTPEES
+3613 EWKEFYNLSAPEQA
-3627 PLPAPYHDC
+3627 PLPSPYHERED
-3636 DGLAKIIILKCLRPD
+3636 LVKLIILKCLRPD
-3651 KVVPAMQKFI
+3651 KVVPALQQFI

-3678 TSYEDSSPRI
+3678 TSYDDSSPRI
-3688 PLIFMLSPGSDPMDS
+3688 PLIFMLSPGSDPMDN
-3703 LLAFANEK
+3703 LLFFAGDK
-3711 YMGDDS
+3711 YMGDDC
-3717 RIISLGQGQGPKA
+3717 RVISLGQGQGPKA
-3730 TKTIMD
+3730 TKTILD
-3736 AIKLGQW
+3736 AIRLGQW
-3743 VILQNCHV
+3743 VVLQNCHV

-3760 KLVMDAS
+3760 KLVMDSS
-3767 LYDNVHPKYRLWC
+3767 LYEQVHPKYRLWC

-3801 EAPKGLKLNMIRAY
+3801 EAPKGMKLNMIRAY
-3815 TSEPLHNESFLDEA
+3815 QSDPLNNTNFLDDA
-3829 FHGNA
+3829 FEGDTA
-3834 VTTRV
+3834 RV
-3839 WIRGVFSLVFF
+3839 WTRGVFSLVFF

-3867 PYEFNESDLKIS
+3867 AYEFNESDLKIS
-3879 LMQLK
+3879 LMQLN

-3896 GHTYLTGECNYGGR
+3896 GHIYLTGECNYGGR

-3921 ALLNRIYNPET
+3921 ALLDRIYNERT
-3932 VEQDEYQLSESGT
+3932 VDQESFKLSESGI
-3945 YRVPVN
+3945 YKVPIS
-3951 PIKVETLE
+3951 PIRNETLE

-3984 IDETVSLLDRV
+3984 IEETNSLLNRV
-3995 LLTQMQLF
+3995 LLTQTQLL
-4003 AGKSSSGKDEQKIDP
+4003 AGKSTGSKDEQDIDP
-4018 VLQICL
+4018 VLLICT
-4024 EILKKIPEPFDVE
+4024 EIMKKLPDQFDIE
-4037 GTAEKY
+4037 ATAEKF
-4043 PIQYM
+4043 PIMYT

-4058 LTRFNRLIVYIK
+4058 LIRFNRLLGFIK
-4070 ASLVDVQRA
+4070 HSLVDVQRA
-4079 VQGQISMIP
+4079 IQGQISMIP

-4095 SMKIGKV
+4095 AMSIGRV
-4102 PQAWLA
+4102 PQAWLS

-4124 VSRLAFFQR
+4124 VQRLQFFQR

-4158 MQNHSRKNKL
+4158 MQNHSRNFKM
-4168 RIDDLVMSFEVTE
+4168 RIDDLVMSFEVSTFE
-4181 YEQEDRVQKRAEI
+4181 VEDKTHLFAEI
-4194 GTFVRNRRGKNED
+4194 GTFVR
-4207 FVTFDGLYLEGARW
+4207 GLYLEGARW
-4221 NRELKHLDESLPRV
+4221 NREQKSLDESLPRV
-4235 LYDTLPIISMTPTP
+4235 LYDSLPIVCMTPTP
-4249 KERKPVAEWN
+4249 KERKRTPQYY

-4287 LDMDSRRPPE
+4287 LDLDSVQPPK
-4297 HWILRGTACLCQLD
+4297 HWILRGAACLCQLD

>member
-1 MLKKAKKVKPK
+1 MLRKVKKIKAK

-25 VYRRDELPLDP
+25 VYRNDELPLDP
-36 ARSFIEEQISKINVI
+36 ARNFIEEQISKINVI
-51 KPPCFSRDYSLHRY
+51 KPVCFSKDYNLHRC

-70 RGFRDLLLPE
+70 RGFRNLLLPE
-80 KLSSTESPEY
+80 KLSSLANPENL
-90 PLTGS
+90 PPGS
-95 SSTSPLQ
+95 SSSAPFENR
-102 KHLPDMTEQLVR
+102 LPDVTNQLVR
-114 LHKDLRLKI
+114 LYKDLRLKI
-123 FHDLALTKPLLMGNE
+123 FHDLALTKPVLMGNE
-138 FFRRYGRPGQNGRRK
+138 FFRRYGRVGQDGRHK
-153 LAAIRRP
+153 LPAIRRK
-160 KRPKRFHFD
+160 KRPAKFHFD

-197 IREAEKRRQQ
+197 IREAEKRRRQ
-207 KEEQARKA
+207 KEEQARKP
-215 QVCTSKTKGNNV
+215 QFCTSSSKGKNV
-227 YSVKIKRKRLSNEQY
+227 YPVKVKRKRLSNEQY
-242 IKKLKLDESLKL
+242 IKKLKLDESIKL
-254 KYLQALLPEHP
+254 KYLQALLPVHP
-265 DEQKRKILD
+265 DEQKQTILD
-274 KFEKSYAAAIEGFDD
+274 KYENRYAEACTSFDED
-289 NMRQRTLNLL
+289 MRQRTLNLL
-299 DELSV
+299 DELSI
-304 EKIEHYPSHLIKK
+304 EKIGHYPSHLIKK
-317 ILPRIDDRIA
+317 ILPRIDDRIV
-327 YLNAAHKFILEEE
+327 YLKQAHKFILEEE
-340 KLWPNVHPE
+340 KLWPNIYPE
-349 VMLLDYLFDPEHNVR
+349 VMLMDFLFDPEHNVH

-382 RYHVKRSFLRH
+382 RYHVKRSFLRY
-393 ILRSEEERNRLQL
+393 ILRSEEERKRLQL
-406 IVEPPEF
+406 AIEPPEF
-413 PIATLIAPVPW
+413 PIPTLIAPVPW

-430 AKNRLEEVLMI
+430 AKNRLEEVLMV

-456 YGNLLVVDTA
+456 YGNLLVVDAA

-479 ITETIHESCRI
+479 ITEAIYESCRI

-545 LIKKSLDHL
+545 LIKKSLNHL
-554 VDALEVYRGGDAPG
+554 AEALEVYRGGDAPRG
-568 QMSKL
+568 EHDQHKL
-573 KRKPF
+573 KKKPF

-583 SVVGKPDTEIDKNTE
+583 SVVGKPDTEIEKNTE
-598 KSDLSLYEA
+598 KSDMSLYEA
-607 DDDDPSILSS
+607 DDDDPSLLSS
-617 ESSDNPLTTTADE
+617 ESSDNLLTTTADE
-630 RRTSFIMKSSGK
+630 RRTSFLMKSSGK
-642 IIIYPYMEELPDLF
+642 IAIYPYMEELPDLF
-656 KSYFVKIL
+656 KNYFVKIL

-679 DKKLLGY
+679 DQKLLGY

-691 DDNADME
+691 EDNVDME
-698 KLYERVKCI
+698 KLYEKVKSI
-707 VLANQTGPTTY
+707 VSANQTGPTTY
-718 LYPMYEYYFPVLAN
+718 LYPMYEYYFPILAN
-732 KMKVIT
+732 KMKAIT

-850 RMYQLKTEIKQV
+850 RMYQLKTEIKHV

-871 YAILDSNM
+871 YAILDRNM
-879 RNYELVRE
+879 RNSELVLE
-887 RYTLLMLGFIFP
+887 QYTLLMLGFIFP
-899 AEDINLN
+899 DEDINLN

-926 LSVVRDN
+926 LSVVREN
-933 LETALRERRVQF
+933 LEMALRERRVQF
-945 EAYLNT
+945 ELYLNT

-965 EMLSLDDLREKV
+965 EMLSLDDLKEKV

-991 KEAREINSDE
+991 KEAKEINQDE

-1012 ALTEMIDRMAPIEK
+1012 ALNEMIDKMAPIER

-1041 YFGPFKE
+1041 YFGSFKE
-1048 LDATVITSAV
+1048 LDATVITAAV
-1058 EDMFHSITVL
+1058 EEMSHSMSVL
-1068 LKELTG
+1068 LKELAG

-1096 PVMEA
+1096 PIMEA
-1101 ICRQGLGER
+1101 ICRQGLCER
-1110 HWAQISEE
+1110 HWVQISEE
-1118 LGQEVNPEVQ
+1118 LGQEVDPNVQ
-1128 NPLGLMVD
+1128 NSLGLMVD

-1165 MQEEWVDVKFV
+1165 MQEEWVDIKFA
-1176 CVQYRDSDISILSSV
+1176 CIQYRDSDMSILSSV

-1216 LGSKATNW
+1216 LGSKATMW

-1231 QDIIDTWLQVQATWM
+1231 QDIIDIWLQVQATWM

-1267 FKSVDKLFRKVMRH
+1267 FKTVDKLFRKVMRH
-1281 TIADPHVI
+1281 STTDPHVI
-1289 QATDYPD
+1289 QATDFPD
-1296 LLNVLRTAFKDLEDI
+1296 LLNVLRNAFKDLEDI

-1352 HLKKCFEGIYS
+1352 HMKKCFEGINS
-1363 LQFDQQMEITAFTSS
+1363 LQFDSQMEITAFTSA
-1378 EDEQIPCT
+1378 EDEQIPVT
-1386 RKINPALANGLVER
+1386 RKINPALANGLVEK

-1413 KEQIWQSYDSYFKD
+1413 KEQIWQSYESYFKD
-1427 PRKMWVLNW
+1427 PRKTWVLNW

-1452 AEEAIKE
+1452 AEEAIK
-1459 NRLTEYS
+1459 NNKLTEYS
-1466 QRCTSQIGD
+1466 QQCTSQIGE
-1475 LVDLVRG
+1475 LVELVRG
-1482 NLSAGATITIE
+1482 DLSAGATITIE

-1502 RDIIDLLIGK
+1502 RDIIDLLIQT

-1540 VACSMVNTDLKYG
+1540 VSCSMVTTDLKYG
-1553 MEYLGN
+1553 LEYLGN

-1666 AGKVVKFVF
+1666 ACKVVKFTF
-1675 EETSLKLDP
+1675 EETTLRLDP

-1820 VDLPPPARED
+1820 VELPPPARED
-1830 IVRLLLIELVKRKLQ
+1830 IVRLLLIELIKRKLQ

-1877 TTAYQMLAES
+1877 TMAYQLLAET
-1887 LRELRKEKGP
+1887 LRELRKEKGIS
-1897 TCEEQGVSF
+1897 CEEQGVTF

-1938 FREMVYTHSM
+1938 FREMVYTHSL

-1988 KFMNLMFEPADLDQ
+1988 KMMNLIFEPADLDQ

-2016 EPSQL
+2016 EPAQL
-2021 GWMALHKSYLLY
+2021 GWIALHKSYLLH
-2033 LEEKGVN
+2033 LEERGVS

-2054 IPPALNWLKTVD
+2054 IPPALNWLKSVD
-2066 TVLNMSE
+2066 TVLTLSE

-2078 MLSHFFSIF
+2078 MLSKFFTIF
-2087 ISRTSAYN
+2087 ISRASNYN
-2095 QVWFQQIFLFCYA
+2095 QIWFQQTFLFCYA
-2108 WAYFSIVTVEGRKT
+2108 WAYFSVVTVKGRKI
-2122 IDPLLRKILYG
+2122 IDPLLRKIMYG
-2133 ANEDHPKPKHFS
+2133 ANEDHPKPKHYS

-2171 WLKSEELVL
+2171 WLKSEDLTL
-2180 PDSCAV
+2180 PESCIV
-2186 SELMIPTKETGYIL
+2186 SELMVPTKESGYIL
-2200 YWTEMCLSAGIPI
+2200 YWTEMCLSAAIPI

-2227 ASHIRDLPKTKFIS
+2227 ASYIRDLPKAKFIS

-2273 PVGKQ
+2273 PVGKE

-2287 MPAKD
+2287 MPARD

-2328 VGAMGLLGGS
+2328 VGAMGLVGGS
-2338 NYIPKRLYRH
+2338 NYIPQRLFRH
-2348 TFIVSVD
+2348 TFVVSVD
-2355 SFEDSTLL
+2355 SFEDTTLL
-2363 RIFSSIGEWH
+2363 RIFTSIGEWH
-2373 FWKGYP
+2373 FAKGYP

-2388 LSQAVIAVYRGAIAN
+2388 LSQAVISVYRGAIAN

-2414 FSLRDVTRI
+2414 FSLRDVTRL

-2434 LPDPEKLV
+2434 LQDPEKLV

-2458 DETDKQTLLRL
+2458 DDNDKQILLQL
-2469 VDDAANTQLRM
+2469 VDEAANTQLRM
-2480 KLEIA
+2480 KLEVA
-2485 FGDRLESGQR
+2485 FGDRLESGHR
-2495 VNDKHMRD
+2495 VADKHMRD

-2518 YDEVDNWAKLEK
+2518 YDEVDSWTKLEK
-2530 NMNFYLSEYNAHSK
+2530 NMNYYLSEYNTHSK

-2557 HISRISRVLQM
+2557 HVSRISRVLQM

-2580 AGRRSSVKLAANMAD
+2580 AGRRSAVKMAANMAD
-2595 AVVFQVEVT
+2595 ADVFQVEVT
-2604 RSYSMNEWREDMKKL
+2604 RSYSINEWREDMKKL

-2627 KPTVFLFNDSQAKE
+2627 KSTVFLFNDSQAKD

-2654 ADIPNLFQSD
+2654 ADIPNLFQTD

-2674 LIARQTNKPIDST
+2674 TIARQTNKPIDST

-2719 VRIYPSLINCCTID
+2719 IRIYPSLINCCTID
-2733 WFTGWPDDALQ
+2733 WFTSWPDDALQ

-2758 EAPSAEPS
+2758 EAPSVEPS
-2766 ATSIQQTEEDQEKQK
+2766 TTSLQPNDEEQEKQK
-2781 TRKLNRLERKLVELV
+2781 ARKLNRLERKLVELV
-2796 MVFNRGVVESSE
+2796 MVFNRGVVENST
-2808 RFFLEQGRR
+2808 RFFLEQGRK

-2824 YLEMLRSFNTLYRN
+2824 YLEMMRSFNTLYRK

-2866 MQNQLKELQPQLKN
+2866 MQDQLKSLQPQLKQ

-2889 VNIERETADAEKK
+2889 VNIERETAEAEKK

-2940 ALMALDT
+2940 ALVALDT

-2986 PSGKV
+2986 PTGKV

-3000 KMLGDLKFLDS
+3000 KMLGDLKFLDG

-3017 DNIPI
+3017 DNIPV
-3022 PVMKKIRDVYI
+3022 PVMKKIREVYI

-3146 KKRWSECAQ
+3146 KKRWSECAA
-3155 NLHQSLENVIGDVL
+3155 NLHKSLENVIGDVL
-3169 LAAGCI
+3169 LAAGCV

-3186 SRIISDWN
+3186 SRIIADWN
-3194 RITLQK
+3194 QLTVQK
-3200 EIPCSEKFSLITT
+3200 EIPCSEKFSLLAT

-3223 SNWGLPTDDFSVE
+3223 SNCGLPTDAFSVE
-3236 NGIIVRQAR
+3236 NGIIVKHAR

-3256 ANKWVKNMEKQ
+3256 ANKWVKNMEKE

-3277 PNYMRVVENALI
+3277 PNYMRVVENALT
-3289 NGYPVLLQNIGETI
+3289 NGYPVLLENVGETI
-3303 DSGLNPILEKNILRQ
+3303 DSGLNTILEKNVFRL
-3318 RGANMIKFGEG
+3318 RGANLIKFGDG
-3329 LVEYND
+3329 LIEYNE

-3365 TEQGLRSQLLGTVI
+3365 TEQGLRSQLLATVI

-3387 EKKESLIIESAQNQ
+3387 EKKECLIIESAQNQ

-3417 AEGNILDDENAI
+3417 SEGNILDDENAI

-3486 YQFNLTWFLNIFVQT
+3486 YQFSLTWFLNIFVQT

-3508 DNLDERLQL
+3508 DSLDERLQL
-3517 LMDYFTKAIYTNV
+3517 LIDYFTKAIYTNV

-3536 RDKLMFSFVL
+3536 KDKLMFSFVL

-3565 LTGGLALDNPYPNPA
+3565 LTEGIALENPYPNPA
-3580 SEWLPDKAWTDLVR
+3580 PEWLTDKAWTDLVR
-3594 ASSLDYL
+3594 ASSLKSL
-3601 SQLRVIL
+3601 EKLRDSF
-3608 QENLD
+3608 QGKLD
-3613 EWKDYYNSSTPEES
+3613 QWRDYYNQSTPEECQ
-3627 PLPAPYHDC
+3627 LPEPYHERED
-3636 DGLAKIIILKCLRPD
+3636 LVKLIILKCLRPD
-3651 KVVPAMQKFI
+3651 KVVPALQKFI
-3661 IQKIGHSY
+3661 IQTIGQSY

-3688 PLIFMLSPGSDPMDS
+3688 PLIFMLSSGSDPMDS
-3703 LLAFANEK
+3703 LLSFASEK
-3711 YMGDDS
+3711 YMSDDS
-3717 RIISLGQGQGPKA
+3717 RVISLGQGQGPKA
-3730 TKTIMD
+3730 TKTIID

-3751 AESYMDELE
+3751 AESYMDDLE
-3760 KLVMDAS
+3760 KLVMDSS
-3767 LYDNVHPKYRLWC
+3767 LYEHVHPKYRLWC

-3786 KFPVSILQNSVKMTN
+3786 KFPVPILQNSVKMTN
-3801 EAPKGLKLNMIRAY
+3801 EAPKGLKLNMMRAY
-3815 TSEPLHNESFLDEA
+3815 TSEPLDNETFLDEA
-3829 FHGNA
+3829 FHGDKN
-3834 VTTRV
+3834 TTRV
-3839 WIRGVFSLVFF
+3839 WTRGVFSIVFF

-3884 QFLHQYSYIPFE
+3884 LFLHQYSYIPFE
-3896 GHTYLTGECNYGGR
+3896 GHIYLTGECNYGGR

-3921 ALLNRIYNPET
+3921 SLLNRIYNPESIDI
-3932 VEQDEYQLSESGT
+3932 DEYQLSESGT
-3945 YRVPVN
+3945 YRVPIN
-3951 PIKVETLE
+3951 PVKAETLE

-3984 IDETVSLLDRV
+3984 IDETNSLLDRV
-3995 LLTQMQLF
+3995 LLTQTQLL
-4003 AGKSSSGKDEQKIDP
+4003 AGKSSGGKDEQKIDP
-4018 VLQICL
+4018 VLLICT
-4024 EILKKIPEPFDVE
+4024 EILKKIPDPFDVE

-4043 PIQYM
+4043 PIQYT

-4058 LTRFNRLIVYIK
+4058 LTRFNRLINYIK

-4079 VQGQISMIP
+4079 IQGQISMIP
-4088 ELERVYR
+4088 ELDRVYR
-4095 SMKIGKV
+4095 SMNIGKV
-4102 PQAWLA
+4102 PEAWLA

-4117 GSYVNDF
+4117 GSYINDF

-4133 WIDDGEPKVYWM
+4133 WIDDGEPKVYWI

-4158 MQNHSRKNKL
+4158 MQNHSRKNRLK
-4168 RIDDLVMSFEVTE
+4168 IDDLVMSFDVTE
-4181 YEQEDRVQKRAEI
+4181 FESEDRVQKRADI
-4194 GTFVRNRRGKNED
+4194 GTFVR
-4207 FVTFDGLYLEGARW
+4207 GLYLEGARW
-4221 NRELKHLDESLPRV
+4221 NRELKHLDEPLPRI
-4235 LYDTLPIISMTPTP
+4235 LYDVLPIISMTPTP
-4249 KERKPVAEWN
+4249 KECKRATEGY
-4259 RYECPIYKT
+4259 RYDCPIYKT
-4268 SERRGVLSTT
+4268 SARRGILSTT

-4287 LDMDSRRPPE
+4287 LDLDSDQKPE

>member
-1 MLKKAKKVKPK
+1 MSRKVRKIKLK

-25 VYRRDELPLDP
+25 VYHRDELPLDP

-51 KPPCFSRDYSLHRY
+51 KPACFSKDYSLHRY

-70 RGFRDLLLPE
+70 QGLRELLLPE
-80 KLSSTESPEY
+80 KLSSIETAEY
-90 PLTGS
+90 LPSGVCSL
-95 SSTSPLQ
+95 SPLD
-102 KHLPDMTEQLVR
+102 KRLPDVTTELVK
-114 LHKDLRLKI
+114 LYKDLRLKI
-123 FHDLALTKPLLMGNE
+123 FHDLALTKPVLLGNE
-138 FFRRYGRPGQNGRRK
+138 FFRRYGRVNQDGRRK
-153 LAAIRRP
+153 LPAIRRKRRPP
-160 KRPKRFHFD
+160 KKFHFD

-207 KEEQARKA
+207 KEEQARRP
-215 QVCTSKTKGNNV
+215 QFCTSSSTSSTSSRRGNPNV
-227 YSVKIKRKRLSNEQY
+227 YPTKVKRKRLTNEQY
-242 IKKLKLDESLKL
+242 IKKLKVDESVKL
-254 KYLQALLPEHP
+254 KYLQALLPVHP
-265 DEQKRKILD
+265 DEQKQKILQ
-274 KFEKSYAAAIEGFDD
+274 KYEMRYTEAINNFDE
-289 NMRQRTLNLL
+289 NMRQRTLNVL

-317 ILPRIDDRIA
+317 ILPRIDHRIT
-327 YLNAAHKFILEEE
+327 YLKQAHKFILEEE
-340 KLWPNVHPE
+340 KLWPNIYPE
-349 VMLLDYLFDPEHNVR
+349 VILLDYIFDPEHNVH

-382 RYHVKRSFLRH
+382 RYHVKRSFVRY
-393 ILRSEEERNRLQL
+393 ILRSEDERKRLQL
-406 IVEPPEF
+406 AVEPPAF

-430 AKNRLEEVLMI
+430 AKNRLEEVLMV

-456 YGNLLVVDTA
+456 YGNLLVVDAA
-466 KFYNTDIPMHADK
+466 KFYSTDIPMHADK
-479 ITETIHESCRI
+479 ITETIHNSCRI
-490 TRDILVNDWMPRVA
+490 TRDILINDWMPRVA

-514 KDLVPRNSIHG
+514 KDLVPRNSTHG

-554 VDALEVYRGGDAPG
+554 VEALEAYRGGDAPSG
-568 QMSKL
+568 TQSGKL
-573 KRKPF
+573 KMKPF
-578 MTLTV
+578 MTLNV
-583 SVVGKPDTEIDKNTE
+583 SVVGKPDTEIEKNTE

-607 DDDDPSILSS
+607 DDDDPSLLTS
-617 ESSDNPLTTTADE
+617 ESTDDPMTTAVEE
-630 RRTSFIMKSSGK
+630 RRTSFIMRSSGK

-679 DKKLLGY
+679 DKKQLGY

-698 KLYERVKCI
+698 KLYDRVKSI
-707 VLANQTGPTTY
+707 VIANQTGPTIY

-763 LHGIYFLR
+763 IHGIYFLR

-816 CDEFEDMSLHAGE
+816 SDEFEDMSLHAGE

-871 YAILDSNM
+871 YAILD
-879 RNYELVRE
+879 
-887 RYTLLMLGFIFP
+887 P
-899 AEDINLN
+899 EDINLN

-926 LSVVRDN
+926 LAVVRDN
-933 LETALRERRVQF
+933 LETALRERRGKF
-945 EAYLNT
+945 ELYLNT

-977 ATVDGLMLILEKCS
+977 DTVDGLMKILEKCS
-991 KEAREINSDE
+991 KEAKEINLEE
-1001 NLLQIDQSFFP
+1001 NLLQIDLSYFP
-1012 ALTEMIDRMAPIEK
+1012 ALNEMIERMAPIEK

-1048 LDATVITSAV
+1048 LDATIISNAV
-1058 EDMFHSITVL
+1058 DEMFHAISVL
-1068 LKELTG
+1068 LKELSG

-1096 PVMEA
+1096 PILEA
-1101 ICRQGLGER
+1101 ICRQGLCER
-1110 HWAQISEE
+1110 HWTQISEE
-1118 LGQEVNPEVQ
+1118 LGQEVNPAVQ
-1128 NPLGLMVD
+1128 NSLGLMVD
-1136 IDIMK
+1136 IDVMK
-1141 IQNRLE
+1141 IQSRLE

-1176 CVQYRDSDISILSSV
+1176 CVQYRDSDMSILSSV

-1216 LGSKATNW
+1216 LGTKANNW

-1267 FKSVDKLFRKVMRH
+1267 FKSVDKIFRKLMRH

-1289 QATDYPD
+1289 QATDFPD
-1296 LLNVLRTAFKDLEDI
+1296 LLNVLRTALKDLEDI

-1316 LYLEKKRLFFARF
+1316 LYLEKKRLYFARF

-1352 HLKKCFEGIYS
+1352 HMKKCFEGINS
-1363 LQFDQQMEITAFTSS
+1363 LQFDTQMEITTFTSA
-1378 EDEQIPCT
+1378 EQEQIPCT
-1386 RKINPALANGLVER
+1386 RKINPASANGLVEK

-1413 KEQIWQSYDSYFKD
+1413 KEQIWQSYESYLKD
-1427 PRKMWVLNW
+1427 PRKVWVLNW

-1452 AEEAIKE
+1452 AEEAIKDDK
-1459 NRLTEYS
+1459 LVDYS
-1466 QRCTSQIGD
+1466 KKCTTQIGD

-1482 NLSAGATITIE
+1482 NLSTGESITIE

-1502 RDIIDLLIGK
+1502 RDIIDLLVKK
-1512 NITDTGDFNWFS
+1512 NIADTGDFNWFS

-1540 VACSMVNTDLKYG
+1540 VSCSMVTTDLKYG

-1734 EARIL
+1734 DARVL

-1768 SVLTAAGALRRSQPQ
+1768 SVLTAAGALRRAQPE

-1805 DIPLFEGIYKDLFPG
+1805 DISLFEGIYKDLFPG
-1820 VDLPPPARED
+1820 VELPPPARED
-1830 IVRLLLIELVKRKLQ
+1830 IVRLLLIELIKRKLQ
-1845 PTPWFIE
+1845 PTPWFID

-1877 TTAYQMLAES
+1877 TTAYQALAET
-1887 LRELRKEKGP
+1887 LRELRREKGP
-1897 TCEEQGVSF
+1897 LSEEQGVVY
-1906 RIINPKAISMGQLY
+1906 RIINPKAVSMGQLY

-1938 FREMVYTHSM
+1938 FREMVYTCSL

-1988 KFMNLMFEPADLDQ
+1988 KYMNLMFEPVDLEQ

-2021 GWMALHKSYLLY
+2021 GWIALHKSYLLY

-2048 QLAEWL
+2048 QLSEWL
-2054 IPPALNWLKTVD
+2054 IPPALHWLNTIG
-2066 TVLNMSE
+2066 TVLKMSE

-2078 MLSHFFSIF
+2078 IFSSFFSIF
-2087 ISRTSAYN
+2087 LSRTNNYN

-2108 WAYFSIVTVEGRKT
+2108 WAYFSTVTIEGRRK
-2122 IDPLLRKILYG
+2122 IDQLLRKILYG

-2171 WLKSEELVL
+2171 WLKSEELTL
-2180 PDSCAV
+2180 PESCIV

-2200 YWTEMCLSAGIPI
+2200 YWTEMCVAAGIPI

-2227 ASHIRDLPKTKFIS
+2227 ANYIRELPKTKFIS

-2261 KLDRRRKGVFGP
+2261 KLDRRRKGVYGP
-2273 PVGKQ
+2273 PVGKE

-2287 MPAKD
+2287 MPARD

-2306 LDHKLWSDLRD
+2306 LDHRIWSDLRD

-2328 VGAMGLLGGS
+2328 VGAMGPIGGS
-2338 NYIPKRLYRH
+2338 NFIPQRLYRH
-2348 TFIVSVD
+2348 MLVLSVD

-2363 RIFSSIGEWH
+2363 RIFSEIGEWH
-2373 FWKGYP
+2373 FSKGFP
-2379 DTVSRLCKN
+2379 EPVSRLCKN
-2388 LSQAVIAVYRGAIAN
+2388 LCQAVVSVYRGAIAN

-2423 YQGIVLVPAKR
+2423 YQGIVMVPAKR

-2458 DETDKQTLLRL
+2458 DDSDKQTLLRL
-2469 VDDAANTQLRM
+2469 VDEASNSQLRM
-2480 KLEIA
+2480 KLETA
-2485 FGDRLESGQR
+2485 FGDRLESGKR
-2495 VNDKHMRD
+2495 VSDRHMRD
-2503 LLFGNYMEPDAVKRV
+2503 LLFGNYMEPDAVNRV

-2530 NMNFYLSEYNAHSK
+2530 NMNFYLSEYNAQSK

-2557 HISRISRVLQM
+2557 HVSRISRVLQM

-2595 AVVFQVEVT
+2595 ATVFQVEVT

-2654 ADIPNLFQSD
+2654 ADIPNLFQTD

-2674 LIARQTNKPIDST
+2674 TIVRQTNKPIDST

-2733 WFTGWPDDALQ
+2733 WFTSWPDDALQ

-2758 EAPSAEPS
+2758 ESPSSSEPS
-2766 ATSIQQTEEDQEKQK
+2766 ATSLQKEEEETEKLK
-2781 TRKLNRLERKLVELV
+2781 SRKLNSLERKLVELV
-2796 MVFNRGVVESSE
+2796 MVFNRGVVENSE
-2808 RFFLEQGRR
+2808 RFFLEQGRK

-2824 YLEMLRSFNTLYRN
+2824 YLEMLRSFNTLYRK
-2838 KYSEIISQRDRYTVG
+2838 KYTEIISQRDRYTVG
-2853 LEKLEF
+2853 LEKLDF

-2866 MQNQLKELQPQLKN
+2866 MQDQLKGLQPQLKQ

-2940 ALMALDT
+2940 ALTALDT

-2991 LEDYWGPSQ
+2991 LEDFWGPSQ

-3081 AELAMQME
+3081 AELAAQME

-3119 KRLEDEIDSCEKKLV
+3119 KRLEDEIDSCEKKLI

-3146 KKRWSECAQ
+3146 KKRWSECAES
-3155 NLHQSLENVIGDVL
+3155 LHKSLTNVIGDVL

-3175 AYLGCFSTEFR
+3175 AYLGCFSMEFR
-3186 SRIISDWN
+3186 SSIIEEWNEITKQKKIECSD
-3194 RITLQK
+3194 
-3200 EIPCSEKFSLITT
+3200 KFSLLTT
-3213 LGNALEIRNW
+3213 LGNPMEIRSW
-3223 SNWGLPTDDFSVE
+3223 SQWGLPTDNFSVE
-3236 NGIIVRQAR
+3236 NGIIVKNAR

-3256 ANKWVKNMEKQ
+3256 ANKWVKNMEKE
-3267 NNLKIIQQLD
+3267 NNLKIIQQMD
-3277 PNYMRVVENALI
+3277 PNYMRIVENALI
-3289 NGYPVLLQNIGETI
+3289 NGYPVLLENVGETI
-3303 DSGLNPILEKNILRQ
+3303 DSGLNSILEKNVFRQ
-3318 RGANMIKFGEG
+3318 KGANLIKFGDG

-3335 NFRFYITTS
+3335 NFRFYITTN

-3379 IQERPDLQ
+3379 IKERPDLQ

-3417 AEGNILDDENAI
+3417 SEGNILDDENAI

-3442 QAKQLVAVATEAE
+3442 QAKQIVAVATEAE

-3501 ILKTPKS
+3501 IIKAPKS
-3508 DNLDERLQL
+3508 DSLDERLQL
-3517 LMDYFTKAIYTNV
+3517 LIDYFTKAIYNNV

-3536 RDKLMFSFVL
+3536 KDKLMFSFVL

-3552 GEGKIDDQELSFL
+3552 GEGKIDVNELSFL

-3580 SEWLPDKAWTDLVR
+3580 PEWLTDKAWTDLVR
-3594 ASSLDYL
+3594 ASSLKSL
-3601 SQLRVIL
+3601 NKLRESFT
-3608 QENLD
+3608 ENLD
-3613 EWKDYYNSSTPEES
+3613 EWKSFYNLSDPERNE
-3627 PLPAPYHDC
+3627 LPKPYQAQD
-3636 DGLAKIIILKCLRPD
+3636 DLVKLIVLKCLRPD
-3651 KVVPAMQKFI
+3651 KVVPALQRFI
-3661 IQKIGHSY
+3661 IMKVGQSY

-3688 PLIFMLSPGSDPMDS
+3688 PLVFMLSPGSDPMDS
-3703 LLAFANEK
+3703 LLTFASEK
-3711 YMGDDS
+3711 YMGDDC
-3717 RIISLGQGQGPKA
+3717 RVISLGQGQGPKA
-3730 TKTIMD
+3730 TKTILD

-3760 KLVMDAS
+3760 KLVTDGS
-3767 LYDNVHPKYRLWC
+3767 LYEQVHTKYRLWC

-3801 EAPKGLKLNMIRAY
+3801 EAPKGLKLNMMRAY
-3815 TSEPLHNESFLDEA
+3815 NSEPLSTEAFLDDA
-3829 FHGNA
+3829 FHGD
-3834 VTTRV
+3834 VVRV
-3839 WIRGVFSLVFF
+3839 WTRGVFSLVFF

-3867 PYEFNESDLKIS
+3867 SYEFNESDLKIS

-3884 QFLHQYSYIPFE
+3884 LFLHQNSYIPFE
-3896 GHTYLTGECNYGGR
+3896 GHIYLTGECNYGGR

-3921 ALLNRIYNPET
+3921 ALLNRIYN
-3932 VEQDEYQLSESGT
+3932 QDTIDQDGYTLSESGN
-3945 YRVPVN
+3945 YRVPIN
-3951 PIKVETLE
+3951 PVKEMTLE

-3984 IDETVSLLDRV
+3984 IEETNSLLERV
-3995 LLTQMQLF
+3995 LQTQTQLS
-4003 AGKSSSGKDEQKIDP
+4003 AGKSTGSRDEQAIDP
-4018 VLQICL
+4018 VLLICS
-4024 EILKKIPEPFDVE
+4024 EVMKKLPESFDVE
-4037 GTAEKY
+4037 ATAEKF
-4043 PIQYM
+4043 PILYM

-4058 LTRFNRLIVYIK
+4058 LTRFNRLLSFIK
-4070 ASLVDVQRA
+4070 MSLIDVQRA
-4079 VQGQISMIP
+4079 IQGQISMIP

-4095 SMKIGKV
+4095 SMSIGKV
-4102 PQAWLA
+4102 PQAWLS

-4124 VSRLAFFQR
+4124 VQRLSFFQH
-4133 WIDDGEPKVYWM
+4133 WIEDGEPKVYWI

-4168 RIDDLVMSFEVTE
+4168 RIDDLVMSFEVTKFE
-4181 YEQEDRVQKRAEI
+4181 SEDKIQKRAEV
-4194 GTFVRNRRGKNED
+4194 GCFVRDHRGKNED
-4207 FVTFDGLYLEGARW
+4207 FVTFDGLFLEGARW
-4221 NRELKHLDESLPRV
+4221 NRELKCLDESMPRV
-4235 LYDTLPIISMTPTP
+4235 LFDTLPIVSMTPTP
-4249 KERKPVAEWN
+4249 KTRKSAQEHYQ
-4259 RYECPIYKT
+4259 YECPIYKT

-4287 LDMDSRRPPE
+4287 LDLNSEQPPE
-4297 HWILRGTACLCQLD
+4297 HWTLRGAACLCQLD